1 MVAIWCFVARHPR
14 RFRQW
19 RDQFRRAAQGLAVLR
34 CGRWSICLTNFLLAG
49 QIGATLRLFAVQSY
63 CGICCEFNRNQ
74 TDVYETKE
82 I

>member
-1 MVAIWCFVARHPR
+1 MHSATLNEGGAEMQGSSYFRHQANTCMR
-14 RFRQW
+14 LF
-19 RDQFRRAAQGLAVLR
+19 
-34 CGRWSICLTNFLLAG
+34 AG
-49 QIGATLRLFAVQSY
+49 QIGATLRLFAAQSY